1 MVSPL
6 NATAL
11 TAIGLVAVLG
21 LPPAAQ
27 AEERVLDFSLAAI
40 QPSLPPEARPPRD
53 QRPVELSFE
62 LPVLPIAPSP
72 QPIASGGIDLFEG
85 GSNSLVAI
93 AVGSAEGTRT
103 PTGDKTWAYDG
114 HVDPGNGHWNLGSF
128 SFQHC
133 LEARYQCST
142 PEAADGHQLRRLQ
155 SQLALLHQQAADQGM
170 TLTLEEELNG
180 IDLANQAPRAALERG
195 YIDWLK
201 RSRDMGLTGTDA
213 ILWARVRSFLDPDT
227 GLWNAPGLGND
238 VSWISADQERR
249 MRAIALALKGWSD
262 RIEESTGSSTAANSD
277 TLVGKMP
284 SNEED
289 VANQI
294 IFQNLEGIN

>member
-11 TAIGLVAVLG
+11 TTIGLVAVLG
-21 LPPAAQ
+21 LPQAAE

-40 QPSLPPEARPPRD
+40 QPPLAAETRPPRD

-62 LPVLPIAPSP
+62 LPVISRSP
-72 QPIASGGIDLFEG
+72 LSQKPTDQAGMDLFEG
-85 GSNSLVAI
+85 GSDSLVAI

-103 PTGDKTWAYDG
+103 PAGDKTWAYDG

-133 LEARYQCST
+133 SEPKYQCST
-142 PEAADGHQLRRLQ
+142 PEAADLHQLRRLQ
-155 SQLALLHQQAADQGM
+155 SQLALLHQQAADQGI
-170 TLTLEEELNG
+170 TLTLAEELNG
-180 IDLANQAPRAALERG
+180 LDLANQAPRAALERG

-201 RSRDMGLTGTDA
+201 RSRDMGLTGTEA
-213 ILWARVRSFLDPDT
+213 ILWARVRSFLEPDT

-238 VSWISADQERR
+238 VARISADQERR
-249 MRAIALALKGWSD
+249 IRAIALALEGWSD
-262 RIEESTGSSTAANSD
+262 RMGKSTGSSTAANSD
-277 TLVGKMP
+277 TLVAEMP

-294 IFQNLEGIN
+294 IFQNL